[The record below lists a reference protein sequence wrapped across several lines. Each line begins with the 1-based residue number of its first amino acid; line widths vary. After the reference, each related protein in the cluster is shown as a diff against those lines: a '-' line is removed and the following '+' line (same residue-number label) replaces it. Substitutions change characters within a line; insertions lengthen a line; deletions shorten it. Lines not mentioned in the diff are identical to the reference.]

1 MAEIQANIPHFTE
14 KTSVFERLRDDLKQ
28 RNGKALTL
36 LAVIIV
42 MGTAIVGRGF
52 VVVAESGLRSF
63 LILLVLALILA
74 LTSARHIIQFPGTKT
89 SFSVAEIFTFF
100 AAITLGPYYAALLAG
115 FEMLVACRRL
125 HVKPAMYLFNPA
137 NVALSIFV
145 AGSLHRDLKAFLS
158 SSAIVNGP
166 GQEVLAFAV
175 PLIALATAHYFLH
188 ISLVAF
194 MVRLSKGTR
203 IRDTVKGTFL
213 LESATSVAAASVAG
227 VLNFTSSNFGLLGSS
242 VALALVIPVPLI
254 IYWTFKNN
262 QDKLQEQQRHYR
274 EMSEINDSILQ
285 MLAMA
290 IDAKDQTTHE
300 HIQRVR
306 HFASRMG
313 EQLGLSM
320 PEIDALKAGALLHDI
335 GKLGVPGY
343 ILNKP
348 GKLTEHEFEQMKM
361 HTIIG
366 ADMLSNIS
374 FPYPVVPIVRH
385 HHERWD
391 GKGYPD
397 GLRGETIPITARILT
412 LVDNYDA
419 LRSDRPYH
427 RGMSQQETLEYLR
440 LNAGTYF
447 DPKLVEKFLA
457 VVDQLEAEVA
467 TLQSPH
473 TERQDS
479 NLAKNGA
486 LSSARPAAGFASA
499 GTSNRAAAALN
510 SIAETNQ
517 RISALWEMSRTLSS
531 SLSLE
536 DTVAILTNR
545 LSKMIPFTTCAISL
559 FDASQSEFEYIH
571 ATGHDAERFIRRRL
585 PVTAGITGWVIQ
597 HQRPM
602 YNTNPV
608 LDLGFLGH
616 DAAGQYKTAMVF
628 PLVKNQEAL
637 GAIAVYSSELD
648 SYPSEC
654 ILIMEAASQPA
665 SDSVYNAL
673 SFERAQQAVF
683 SDAETG
689 VATMRAFAAQFK
701 REHSRSRRLG
711 APLSVLMVRVDD
723 PVATAIKEGCGIGK
737 LLSVV
742 SEILKEHVH
751 DADLIARY
759 SGDTFAA
766 MLPEKGLTETSELAT
781 RLGKALASTVY
792 SPTLATNIGFATY
805 PDQGSSLEELLN
817 VAEMSCGARR
827 NSGKLAAP
835 TLARSFLH

>member
-1 MAEIQANIPHFTE
+1 
-14 KTSVFERLRDDLKQ
+14 
-28 RNGKALTL
+28 
-36 LAVIIV
+36 
-42 MGTAIVGRGF
+42 
-52 VVVAESGLRSF
+52 
-63 LILLVLALILA
+63 
-74 LTSARHIIQFPGTKT
+74 
-89 SFSVAEIFTFF
+89 FTFF
-100 AAITLGPYYAALLAG
+100 AAITLGPYHAALLSA
-115 FEMLVACRRL
+115 FDMLLACHRL
-125 HVKPAMYLFNPA
+125 RVRPSMYLFNSA
-137 NVALSIFV
+137 NLALSTFV
-145 AGSLHRDLKAFLS
+145 AGTVYRDVVAYVAAS
-158 SSAIVNGP
+158 
-166 GQEVLAFAV
+166 
-175 PLIALATAHYFLH
+175 PLIPSSGREVIAFGLPLVALAATYYGIH
-188 ISLVAF
+188 ISLVAI
-194 MVRLSKGTR
+194 MLHLLKGIRIWDT
-203 IRDTVKGTFL
+203 IRDTFL
-213 LESATSVAAASVAG
+213 LESATFVAAASVAG
-227 VLNFTSSNFGLLGSS
+227 VLNFTASNFGVLASA
-242 VALALVIPVPLI
+242 VALTLVIPIPLI
-254 IYWTFKNN
+254 IYWTFKNYH
-262 QDKLQEQQRHYR
+262 DKLEEHHRHYR
-274 EMSEINDSILQ
+274 EMSEVNDSILQ

-313 EQLGLSM
+313 ELLGLSV
-320 PEIDALKAGALLHDI
+320 PEVDALKAGAMLHDI
-335 GKLGVPGY
+335 GKIGVPGY

-397 GLRGETIPITARILT
+397 GLRGESIPITARILT

-427 RGMSQQETLEYLR
+427 RGMSQPETLEYLR

-457 VVDQLEAEVA
+457 VVDQLEAEVV
-467 TLQSPH
+467 TLQSPEAER
-473 TERQDS
+473 TEN
-479 NLAKNGA
+479 NLSKNGA
-486 LSSARPAAGFASA
+486 MSAARPAAGFANSA
-499 GTSNRAAAALN
+499 TSNRAAAALN

-571 ATGHDAERFIRRRL
+571 ATGHDAEKFIRRRL

-602 YNTNPV
+602 YNTNPI

-616 DAAGQYKTAMVF
+616 DSAGQYKTAMVF

-648 SYPSEC
+648 SYSSEC
-654 ILIMEAASQPA
+654 ILIMEAATQPA

-689 VATMRAFAAQFK
+689 FATMRTFSAQFK
-701 REHSRSRRLG
+701 REHSRSRRLA
-711 APLSVLMVRVDD
+711 APLSLLMVRVDD
-723 PVATAIKEGCGIGK
+723 PVATAIKEGCGTGK
-737 LLSVV
+737 LLSAVAG
-742 SEILKEHVH
+742 IIKEHVH

-759 SGDTFAA
+759 SGDTFLA
-766 MLPEKGLTETSELAT
+766 MLPEKGLTEISELAT
-781 RLGKALASTVY
+781 RLGKSLASTAY
-792 SPTLATNIGFATY
+792 SPNLSTNIGFATY
-805 PDQGSSLEELLN
+805 PDHGSSLEELLN

-827 NSGKLAAP
+827 NSGKLIAP
-835 TLARSFLH
+835 AGARSFLH